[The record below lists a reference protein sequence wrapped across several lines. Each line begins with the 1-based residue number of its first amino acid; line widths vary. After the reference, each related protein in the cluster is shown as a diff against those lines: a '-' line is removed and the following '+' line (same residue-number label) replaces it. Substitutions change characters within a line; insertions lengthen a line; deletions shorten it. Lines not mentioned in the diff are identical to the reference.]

1 MFSWKKRSSR
11 HNKQVSTSVDQG
23 ALLKRALRW
32 IVAPDT
38 FANMRRHGNVN
49 WNPHHLVTLAV
60 LFAWSDAPKMT
71 RCFEKAAKLSQNLFG
86 VLAVET
92 FQGMVRALVTYG
104 SQLIPCL
111 WTRLQTLMEQVAA
124 QHFRFGK
131 WVPLA
136 VDGSRFTT
144 PRTRSNEQAYAAKN
158 YGSGKMA
165 KSRAK
170 WKNKKKRSKKL
181 STPVKPQI
189 WLTLVWHMGLKLP
202 WCWKTGPSNSSER
215 DQLIELIG
223 SHEFPENTLFCGDAG
238 FTGYEFW
245 NAILEQGHQFL
256 VRVGGNVRLLKNLG
270 HARQGNGVVCLWPN
284 AAARRKQPPIVVRL
298 IEVKNELGSMYLVTS
313 VLSDRQLS
321 TSALKRLYPLRWGI
335 ELHFRAVKQTYG
347 RGKLRSRN
355 ADHALVELEWSL
367 VALTMIQLLGI
378 REQQKIDI
386 PPEECSVAQAIAA
399 IRHAIDTWNEP
410 VPRSSSMTIQLRQAT
425 KDEYTRT
432 KSKTA
437 RYQPNFK
444 DKPTTG
450 GPEVTKA
457 TTAQKLMY
465 KSLTLDN
472 AHAA

>member
-1 MFSWKKRSSR
+1 MSSRKRSSSKR
-11 HNKQVSTSVDQG
+11 NKQAATGVDQG
-23 ALLKRALRW
+23 ALLKRALAW
-32 IVAPDT
+32 IVDPDM
-38 FANMRRHGNVN
+38 FADISMHGNVS
-49 WNPHHLVTLAV
+49 WLPHQLVTLAV
-60 LFAWSDAPKMT
+60 LLAWSDAPKMT
-71 RCFEKAAKLSQNLFG
+71 ECFEKAAKLSQKLFS
-86 VLAVET
+86 VLAVQT

-104 SQLIPCL
+104 PQLIPRL
-111 WTRLQTLMEQVAA
+111 WTRLHALMEQVAP
-124 QHFRFGK
+124 QHFRIGK
-131 WVPLA
+131 WLPLA

-144 PRTRSNEQAYAAKN
+144 PRTRSNEQAFAAKN

-181 STPVKPQI
+181 SAPVKPQI

-215 DQLIELIG
+215 DHLIELIG
-223 SHEFPENTLFCGDAG
+223 SHKFPENTLFCGDAG

-245 NAILEQGHQFL
+245 NAILTQGHHFL

-270 HARQGNGVVCLWPN
+270 HTRQGAGVVCLWPN
-284 AAARRKQPPIVVRL
+284 AAARKKQPPIMLRL

-355 ADHALVELEWSL
+355 ANHALVELDWSL
-367 VALTMIQLLGI
+367 IALTMIQLLAI
-378 REQQKIDI
+378 REQQTIDI
-386 PPEECSVAQAIAA
+386 PPEQSSVAQAIAA
-399 IRHAIDTWNEP
+399 IRHAIDTWNER
-410 VPRSSSMTIQLRQAT
+410 VPRSSSMTIQLREAT

-432 KSKTA
+432 KSKAA
-437 RYQPNFK
+437 RYRPNLK
-444 DKPTTG
+444 DTPTTG
-450 GPEVTKA
+450 GPEVVKA
-457 TTAQKLMY
+457 SAAQRKTY
-465 KSLTLDN
+465 RTLFN
-472 AHAA
+472 AA

>member
-1 MFSWKKRSSR
+1 MSSGKKSSSKR
-11 HNKQVSTSVDQG
+11 GKQAATRVDQG
-23 ALLKRALRW
+23 ALLKRALTW
-32 IVAPDT
+32 IVRPDT
-38 FANMRRHGNVN
+38 FAEMPLHGNVT
-49 WNPHHLVTLAV
+49 WIPYHLVTLAV

-71 RCFEKAAKLSQNLFG
+71 ECFEKAAKLSQKLFG
-86 VLAVET
+86 VLAVQT

-104 SQLIPCL
+104 PELIPRL
-111 WTRLQTLMEQVAA
+111 WSRLQTLMEQIAP
-124 QHFRFGK
+124 QHFRIGK
-131 WVPLA
+131 WLPLA

-144 PRTRSNEQAYAAKN
+144 PRTISNEQAFAAKN

-215 DQLIELIG
+215 DHLIELIE
-223 SHEFPENTLFCGDAG
+223 SQKFPENTLFCGDAG

-245 NAILEQGHQFL
+245 NAILEQEHHFL

-270 HARQGNGVVCLWPN
+270 HARQGDGVVCLWPN
-284 AAARRKQPPIVVRL
+284 AVARRKQPPIVVRL
-298 IEVKNELGSMYLVTS
+298 IEVKNELGSMYLVSS

-347 RGKLRSRN
+347 RGNLRSRN

-367 VALTMIQLLGI
+367 IALTMIQLLGI
-378 REQQKIDI
+378 REQQRIDI
-386 PPEECSVAQAIAA
+386 PPEQSSVAQAIDA
-399 IRHAIDTWNEP
+399 IRHAIDTWNEH
-410 VPRSSSMTIQLRQAT
+410 VPRSSSMTIQLREAT

-437 RYQPNFK
+437 RYRPNLK

-450 GPEVTKA
+450 GPEVVKA
-457 TTAQKLMY
+457 SAAQRKMY
-465 KSLTLDN
+465 KSLSTAL
-472 AHAA
+472 

>member
-1 MFSWKKRSSR
+1 MSSR
-11 HNKQVSTSVDQG
+11 KKSSSKRNKQAATGVDQG
-23 ALLKRALRW
+23 AQLKRALTW
-32 IVAPDT
+32 IVDAGS
-38 FANMRRHGNVN
+38 FADLRLHGNVK
-49 WNPHHLVTLAV
+49 WIPQHLVMLAV
-60 LFAWSDAPKMT
+60 LLAWSSAPTMT
-71 RCFEKAAKLSQNLFG
+71 ECFKKAAKLSKKLFG
-86 VLAVET
+86 VLAVDT
-92 FQGMVRALVTYG
+92 FQGLVRALVTYG
-104 SQLIPCL
+104 PQLIPRL
-111 WTRLQTLMEQVAA
+111 WTRFHVLMEQIAP
-124 QHFRFGK
+124 QHFRIGK
-131 WVPLA
+131 WLPLA

-144 PRTRSNEQAYAAKN
+144 PRTKSNERTFAAKN

-215 DQLIELIG
+215 DHLIELIG
-223 SHEFPENTLFCGDAG
+223 SHKFPKNTLFCGDAG

-245 NAILEQGHQFL
+245 KAILKKGHHFL

-270 HARQGNGVVCLWPN
+270 HTRRGDGVVFLWPN
-284 AAARRKQPPIVVRL
+284 AAARKEQPPIMLRL

-367 VALTMIQLLGI
+367 IALTMIQLLAI
-378 REQQKIDI
+378 REQQTVDI
-386 PPEECSVAQAIAA
+386 PPEQSSVAQAIAA
-399 IRHAIDTWNEP
+399 IRHAIDTWNER
-410 VPRSSSMTIQLRQAT
+410 VPRSSSMTIQLRDAT

-432 KSKTA
+432 KSKAA
-437 RYQPNFK
+437 RYQPNLK

-450 GPEVTKA
+450 GPEVVKA
-457 TTAQKLMY
+457 SAAQRKAYRALM
-465 KSLTLDN
+465 N
-472 AHAA
+472 AA

>member
-1 MFSWKKRSSR
+1 MSSR
-11 HNKQVSTSVDQG
+11 KKSSSKQNKQPATGVDQG
-23 ALLKRALRW
+23 ALLKRALTW
-32 IVAPDT
+32 IVVPDT
-38 FANMRRHGNVN
+38 FANMPLHGNIT
-49 WNPHHLVTLAV
+49 WIPHQLVTLAV

-71 RCFEKAAKLSQNLFG
+71 ECFQKAAKLSQKLFG

-92 FQGMVRALVTYG
+92 FQGTVRALVAYG
-104 SQLIPCL
+104 PELIPRL
-111 WTRLQTLMEQVAA
+111 WTRLQALMAQVAPR
-124 QHFRFGK
+124 HFRIGK
-131 WVPLA
+131 WLPLA

-144 PRTRSNEQAYAAKN
+144 PRTRSNEQAFAAKN
-158 YGSGKMA
+158 YGRGKMA

-202 WCWKTGPSNSSER
+202 WCWKTGRSNSSER
-215 DQLIELIG
+215 DHLIELIG
-223 SHEFPENTLFCGDAG
+223 SQEFPKNTLFCGDAG

-245 NAILEQGHQFL
+245 SAILEQGHHFL
-256 VRVGGNVRLLKNLG
+256 VRVGGSVRLLKNLG
-270 HARQGNGVVCLWPN
+270 HARQGDGVFCLWPN

-321 TSALKRLYPLRWGI
+321 TSALERLYTLRWGI

-347 RGKLRSRN
+347 RGNLRSRN

-367 VALTMIQLLGI
+367 ISLTMIQLLGI

-386 PPEECSVAQAIAA
+386 PPEQSSVAQAIAA
-399 IRHAIDTWNEP
+399 IRHAIDTWNEH
-410 VPRSSSMTIQLRQAT
+410 VPRSSSMTIQLRGAT
-425 KDEYTRT
+425 KDESTRT

-437 RYQPNFK
+437 RYQPNLK

-450 GPEVTKA
+450 GPEVVKA
-457 TTAQKLMY
+457 TLAQKQMY
-465 KSLTLDN
+465 KSLS
-472 AHAA
+472 HALAA

>member
-1 MFSWKKRSSR
+1 MFA
-11 HNKQVSTSVDQG
+11 D
-23 ALLKRALRW
+23 LPL
-32 IVAPDT
+32 
-38 FANMRRHGNVN
+38 HGNVS
-49 WNPHHLVTLAV
+49 WIPHQLVTLAV

-71 RCFEKAAKLSQNLFG
+71 QCFGKAARLSQKLFG
-86 VLAVET
+86 VLAVKT

-104 SQLIPCL
+104 PELIPRL
-111 WTRLQTLMEQVAA
+111 WTRLQTLMERVAP
-124 QHFRFGK
+124 QYFRIGK
-131 WVPLA
+131 WLPLA

-144 PRTRSNEQAYAAKN
+144 PRTSSNEQAFAAKD

-165 KSRAK
+165 KSRTK

-215 DQLIELIG
+215 NHLIELIG
-223 SHEFPENTLFCGDAG
+223 SQEFPENTLFCGDAG

-245 NAILEQGHQFL
+245 NAILEQGHHFL
-256 VRVGGNVRLLKNLG
+256 VRVGGNVRLLKNFG
-270 HARQGNGVVCLWPN
+270 HARQGDGIVCLWPN
-284 AAARRKQPPIVVRL
+284 AVARKKQPPIVVRL

-313 VLSDRQLS
+313 LLSYRQLS
-321 TSALKRLYPLRWGI
+321 TSMLKRLYFLRWGV

-347 RGKLRSRN
+347 RGNLRSRN

-367 VALTMIQLLGI
+367 IALTMIQLLGI

-386 PPEECSVAQAIAA
+386 PPEKSSVAQAIAA
-399 IRHAIDTWNEP
+399 IRHAIDTWNEH
-410 VPRSSSMTIQLRQAT
+410 VPRSSSMTIQLREAR

-437 RYQPNFK
+437 RYKPNFK
-444 DKPTTG
+444 DKPTTN
-450 GPEVTKA
+450 GPKVVKA
-457 TTAQKLMY
+457 TVAQKRMY
-465 KSLTLDN
+465 ESLC
-472 AHAA
+472 HAPAA

>member
-1 MFSWKKRSSR
+1 MSSR
-11 HNKQVSTSVDQG
+11 KNSAAKQNRQTNSGVDQG
-23 ALLKRALRW
+23 ALLKRALTW
-32 IVAPDT
+32 IVGPGS
-38 FANMRRHGNVN
+38 FADMPLHGNVN
-49 WNPHHLVTLAV
+49 WIPQHLITLAV

-71 RCFEKAAKLSQNLFG
+71 ECFEKAAKLSQKLFG

-92 FQGMVRALVTYG
+92 FQGMVRALVAYG
-104 SQLIPCL
+104 PELIPRL
-111 WTRLQTLMEQVAA
+111 WNRLQALMEQTAP
-124 QHFRFGK
+124 QHFRIGK
-131 WVPLA
+131 WLPLA

-144 PRTRSNEQAYAAKN
+144 PRTRSNEQAFAVKN

-165 KSRAK
+165 KSRTK
-170 WKNKKKRSKKL
+170 WKNKKKRSRKL
-181 STPVKPQI
+181 SAPVKPQI

-202 WCWKTGPSNSSER
+202 WCWKVGPSNSSER
-215 DQLIELIG
+215 DHLTQLIG
-223 SHEFPENTLFCGDAG
+223 SHKFPANTLFCGDAG

-245 NAILEQGHQFL
+245 NAILKQGHHFL

-270 HARQGNGVVCLWPN
+270 HTRQSDGIVCLWPN
-284 AAARRKQPPIVVRL
+284 EAARKKQPPIMLRL

-321 TSALKRLYPLRWGI
+321 TSALKRFYPLRWGI

-367 VALTMIQLLGI
+367 IALTMIQLLSI
-378 REQQKIDI
+378 REQRKIDI
-386 PPEECSVAQAIAA
+386 PPERSSVAQAIAA
-399 IRHAIDTWNEP
+399 IRHAIDTWNEH
-410 VPRSSSMTIQLRQAT
+410 VPRASSMMVQLREAT

-437 RYQPNFK
+437 RYQPNYK

-450 GPEVTKA
+450 GPKVVKA
-457 TTAQKLMY
+457 SAAQRTMY
-465 KSLTLDN
+465 RSLSN
-472 AHAA
+472 AA

>member
-1 MFSWKKRSSR
+1 MSSGKNSSSKR
-11 HNKQVSTSVDQG
+11 NKQAATGVDQG
-23 ALLKRALRW
+23 VLLKRALTW
-32 IVAPDT
+32 IVGPGS
-38 FANMRRHGNVN
+38 FADMPLHGNVT
-49 WNPHHLVTLAV
+49 WMPHHLVTLAV

-71 RCFEKAAKLSQNLFG
+71 ECFEKAAKLSRKLFG
-86 VLAVET
+86 VLAIET

-104 SQLIPCL
+104 PELIPHL
-111 WTRLQTLMEQVAA
+111 WIRLQTLMEQIAP
-124 QHFRFGK
+124 QHFRIGK
-131 WVPLA
+131 WLPLA

-144 PRTRSNEQAYAAKN
+144 PRTRSNERAFAAKN

-165 KSRAK
+165 KSRVK

-215 DQLIELIG
+215 DHLIELIG
-223 SHEFPENTLFCGDAG
+223 SQEFPENTLFCGDAG

-245 NAILEQGHQFL
+245 NAILEQGHHFL

-270 HARQGNGVVCLWPN
+270 HTRHGDGIVCLWPD
-284 AAARRKQPPIVVRL
+284 AVARRKQPPIVVRL

-313 VLSDRQLS
+313 VLNDRQLS
-321 TSALKRLYPLRWGI
+321 TSALRRFYPLRWGI

-347 RGKLRSRN
+347 RGNLRSRN

-367 VALTMIQLLGI
+367 IALTMIQLLGI
-378 REQQKIDI
+378 REQQRIDI
-386 PPEECSVAQAIAA
+386 PPEQSSVAQAIAA
-399 IRHAIDTWNEP
+399 IRHAIDTWNEH
-410 VPRSSSMTIQLRQAT
+410 VPHSSSMTIQLRKAT

-437 RYQPNFK
+437 RYQPNSK

-450 GPEVTKA
+450 GPKVVKA
-457 TTAQKLMY
+457 TVVQKKWY
-465 KSLTLDN
+465 KLLS
-472 AHAA
+472 HAA

>member
-1 MFSWKKRSSR
+1 MSSR
-11 HNKQVSTSVDQG
+11 KKSSSKQSKQAATGVDQG
-23 ALLKRALRW
+23 AQLKRALSW
-32 IVAPDT
+32 IVGPDT
-38 FANMRRHGNVN
+38 FADMSLHGNVS
-49 WNPHHLVTLAV
+49 WIPHHLVTLAV

-71 RCFEKAAKLSQNLFG
+71 ECFEKATKLSQRLFG

-92 FQGMVRALVTYG
+92 FQGMVRAAVTYG
-104 SQLIPCL
+104 PELIPRL
-111 WTRLQTLMEQVAA
+111 WTRLQTLMEQIAP
-124 QHFRFGK
+124 QHFRIGK
-131 WVPLA
+131 WLPLA

-144 PRTRSNEQAYAAKN
+144 PRTRSNERAFAAKK

-165 KSRAK
+165 QSRAK

-215 DQLIELIG
+215 DHLIELIG
-223 SHEFPENTLFCGDAG
+223 SQEFPENTLFCGDAG

-245 NAILEQGHQFL
+245 HAILQQGHHFL

-270 HARQGNGVVCLWPN
+270 HARQGDGVVCLWPN
-284 AAARRKQPPIVVRL
+284 AVARRKQPPIIVRL
-298 IEVKNELGSMYLVTS
+298 IEVKNEIGSMYLVTS

-335 ELHFRAVKQTYG
+335 ELHFRAVKQTYR
-347 RGKLRSRN
+347 RGNLRSRN

-367 VALTMIQLLGI
+367 IALTMIQLLGI
-378 REQQKIDI
+378 REQQKIEI
-386 PPEECSVAQAIAA
+386 PPEQSSVAQAIAA
-399 IRHAIDTWNEP
+399 IRHAIDTWNEH
-410 VPRSSSMTIQLRQAT
+410 VPRSSSMTIQLREAT

-444 DKPTTG
+444 DKPSTG
-450 GPEVTKA
+450 GPELVRA
-457 TTAQKLMY
+457 SAAQKQMY
-465 KSLTLDN
+465 KSLS
-472 AHAA
+472 HAA